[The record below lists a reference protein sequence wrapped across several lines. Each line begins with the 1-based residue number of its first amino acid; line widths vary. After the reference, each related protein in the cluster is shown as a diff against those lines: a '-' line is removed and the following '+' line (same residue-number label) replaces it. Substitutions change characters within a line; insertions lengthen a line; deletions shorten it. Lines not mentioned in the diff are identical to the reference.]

1 MIRGWRLLVVLLLS
15 LAALAS
21 CSTGRDRDPARS
33 PTSVDYAALEQAI
46 EDEITSSS
54 ISLDN
59 VRSVLVSV
67 DGQPK
72 ISHYRHG
79 ATAEETTH
87 VWSVTKSVVSTLIG
101 IAIADGIV
109 SGLDDPLGELLP
121 QHRQAMSP
129 AVAEVTLRQ
138 LMTMSAG
145 FIPDAPEEAARKI
158 YTSGADLVEYLLRD
172 CHSADLQ
179 GQFRYS
185 NVSSHLVS
193 AVLAVALQRADGD
206 DPRSVLDYARERL
219 FDPLEINSRPA
230 YTEATFDDT
239 EEFLRARFA
248 WWTDPQ
254 GISMGP
260 FGLRLSPTDQVKLG
274 QLYLD
279 DGVWRGRQI
288 VPAEWVR
295 QAVTPSA
302 VEPQY
307 GLLWWLNT
315 WNGHSVYSARG
326 SEGHLIVV
334 VPDQRLV
341 ATISSAN
348 GQEYPIDDHALFPL
362 VYEVIMPALEA

>member
-15 LAALAS
+15 LAVLGS
-21 CSTGRDRDPARS
+21 CSTGRNGVPPPA
-33 PTSVDYAALEQAI
+33 PAKTVDYAALKQAI
-46 EDEITSSS
+46 EDEITGGS

-59 VRSVLVSV
+59 VRAVLVSV

-158 YTSGADLVEYLLRD
+158 YTSGATWSSTCSATAIR
-172 CHSADLQ
+172 ADLQ
-179 GQFRYS
+179 GQFRVLERAAATWS
-185 NVSSHLVS
+185 RPSWRLRCS
-193 AVLAVALQRADGD
+193 APTATIRA
-206 DPRSVLDYARERL
+206 RCSTTRAERL

-239 EEFLRARFA
+239 EEFLPVALRLVDRPAGHLDGPVRAPPRPTRPDEARPGVPRRRRLARPADRSGRVGAAGRDPRAR
-248 WWTDPQ
+248 
-254 GISMGP
+254 
-260 FGLRLSPTDQVKLG
+260 
-274 QLYLD
+274 
-279 DGVWRGRQI
+279 
-288 VPAEWVR
+288 
-295 QAVTPSA
+295 
-302 VEPQY
+302 
-307 GLLWWLNT
+307 
-315 WNGHSVYSARG
+315 
-326 SEGHLIVV
+326 
-334 VPDQRLV
+334 
-341 ATISSAN
+341 
-348 GQEYPIDDHALFPL
+348 
-362 VYEVIMPALEA
+362 

>member
-1 MIRGWRLLVVLLLS
+1 MIRGWRLVLVLLLS

-46 EDEITSSS
+46 EDEIASSS

-59 VRSVLVSV
+59 VRAVLVSV

-79 ATAEETTH
+79 ATAEDSTH
-87 VWSVTKSVVSTLIG
+87 VWSVTKSVVSTLVG
-101 IAIADGIV
+101 IAIDDGII
-109 SGLDDPLGELLP
+109 SGLDDTLGELLP
-121 QHRQAMSP
+121 QHRRAMSP
-129 AVAEVTLRQ
+129 AVAKVTLRE

-145 FIPDAPEEAARKI
+145 FIPDPPEEAARKLFA
-158 YTSGADLVEYLLRD
+158 SGGDLVDHLLSD

-193 AVLAVALQRADGD
+193 AVLAAALQRADGN
-206 DPRSVLDYARERL
+206 DPRSVLDYAREKL
-219 FDPLEINSRPA
+219 FDPLEIDSRPA
-230 YTEATFDDT
+230 FTKPIFDDT
-239 EEFLRARFA
+239 AEFRAARFG
-248 WWTDPQ
+248 WSTDPR
-254 GISMGP
+254 GISMGA
-260 FGLRLSPTDQVKLG
+260 FGLRLTPPDLVKLG
-274 QLYLD
+274 ELYLG

-288 VPAEWVR
+288 VPVEWVR
-295 QAVTPSA
+295 QALAPSA

-307 GLLWWLNT
+307 GLLWWLDT
-315 WNGHSVYSARG
+315 WNGHQVYSARG
-326 SEGHLIVV
+326 SEGHLVVV

-348 GQEYPIDDHALFPL
+348 GQEYPIDDQALFPL
-362 VYEVIMPALEA
+362 VYQVIMPALEG